1 MSETQQ
7 RAGQG
12 DQVRADKLAY
22 YLLKAVNKACYEYR
36 LLANGDHVLVAVSGG
51 KDSMTLLDLLWRRRR
66 VAREHYD
73 LVVGHIQTDR
83 ACGRTVPEG
92 WLEAWCQERQ
102 VPLGLEYV
110 PTAEDLEST
119 PLSKCFRCARLRRR
133 ALFELADRLDCNK
146 IAFGHH
152 ADDVAETTLMN
163 LIYNGRLA
171 RMEPKMSLF
180 GGRLVIVRPLVF
192 VEERDI
198 VPFARVSAWPIAGE
212 PCPEGLDSQRAF
224 IKGILAQ
231 LEGQSHDVKRHIYRA
246 VERVQRASGPVVDL
260 EADTQ
265 EPDPA

>member
-1 MSETQQ
+1 MSGARAEDMSETQQ
-7 RAGQG
+7 RAGQA
-12 DQVRADKLAY
+12 DQARADKLAY

-36 LLANGDHVLVAVSGG
+36 LLANGDRVLVAVSGG

-73 LVVGHIQTDR
+73 LVVGHIQTDGRGR
-83 ACGRTVPEG
+83 AYRAGG

-102 VPLGLEYV
+102 VPLDVDYV

-133 ALFELADRLDCNK
+133 ALFELADRLGCNK

-180 GGRLVIVRPLVF
+180 GGRLVIIRPLVF

-198 VPFARVSAWPIAGE
+198 VPFVRGQRMSHRGRALPRGAGFAASLYQ
-212 PCPEGLDSQRAF
+212 GN
-224 IKGILAQ
+224 
-231 LEGQSHDVKRHIYRA
+231 
-246 VERVQRASGPVVDL
+246 SGP
-260 EADTQ
+260 ARR
-265 EPDPA
+265 PISRC